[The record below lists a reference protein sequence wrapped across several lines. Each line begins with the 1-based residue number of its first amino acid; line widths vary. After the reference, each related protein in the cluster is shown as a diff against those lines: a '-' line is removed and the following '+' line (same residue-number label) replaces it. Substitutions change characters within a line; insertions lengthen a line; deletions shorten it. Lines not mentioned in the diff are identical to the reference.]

1 MIFCRSEKQKLA
13 GRGRHEDVVVWDE
26 QKAVQAGC
34 VELLQRRLLVRRRL
48 AGDHAGLGQVDMF
61 LVITEITLHYFDV
74 CSYNDSYMFVIG
86 TCPLQESL
94 SQISIS

>member
-1 MIFCRSEKQKLA
+1 MSLLVGLVSQHVHA
-13 GRGRHEDVVVWDE
+13 
-26 QKAVQAGC
+26 A

-48 AGDHAGLGQVDMF
+48 AGDHAGLGHVDMF
-61 LVITEITLHYFDV
+61 LVITEITLNYFDV